1 MTLDEIIKRF
11 NAIREM
17 EFVESTR
24 PNNKD
29 GGIGNTLEDLLSVK
43 ENNNSK
49 ADLFGY
55 EIKSQR
61 ELTSSYISLFS
72 KSPDYP
78 KGANSILK
86 EKYGEIRDNSI
97 HKKLYASL
105 LGGRESLIY
114 QKYYMK
120 LDLDRINEK
129 LILNSLSIDTNVS
142 YSDVYWKFETLRKAS
157 HKLNNLIFAQADTKS
172 INNIQYFHYKKI
184 FIYSSFNFDAF
195 IEAIEQG
202 LIQFDIRIGA
212 YKSGKNIGKAHDHG
226 SGFRI
231 RPDNLKILYKDY
243 KEV

>member
-11 NAIREM
+11 CAIREM

-129 LILNSLSIDTNVS
+129 LIL
-142 YSDVYWKFETLRKAS
+142 
-157 HKLNNLIFAQADTKS
+157 
-172 INNIQYFHYKKI
+172 
-184 FIYSSFNFDAF
+184 
-195 IEAIEQG
+195 
-202 LIQFDIRIGA
+202 
-212 YKSGKNIGKAHDHG
+212 
-226 SGFRI
+226 
-231 RPDNLKILYKDY
+231 
-243 KEV
+243 